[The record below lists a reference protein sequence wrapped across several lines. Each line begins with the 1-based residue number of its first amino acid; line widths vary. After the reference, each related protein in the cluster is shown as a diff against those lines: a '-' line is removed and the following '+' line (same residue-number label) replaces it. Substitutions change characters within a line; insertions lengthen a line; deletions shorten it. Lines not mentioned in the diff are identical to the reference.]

1 MDKIA
6 IVTGAS
12 RGIGI
17 ELVRALVGADHKVF
31 AVARD
36 GALLEQTYATEIAG
50 GSVVPIMLDVS
61 NAEAVASFFA
71 THFGSSDATI
81 DLLFNN
87 AGIGASIGP
96 VWESDPAVWWRDLE
110 INLLGVFL
118 MTRSALK
125 IMRHRDRGA
134 IVNMD
139 GGRPVGGTSYGASKA
154 AVLQFTKTL
163 DDELRLD
170 GSNIAVYA
178 AVPGLVETDMTRTQ
192 ATSPVALKWNPYVA
206 HAFAVGNVR
215 QPQEIAAKLI
225 KLLPLMNAT
234 TSGQYFHPG
243 TPDGKFEPM
252 PKG

>member
-12 RGIGI
+12 RGIGV
-17 ELVRALVGADHKVF
+17 ELCRALVRAEHKVF

-36 GALLEQTYATEIAG
+36 GGRLGQTYPAEITEG
-50 GSVVPIMLDVS
+50 KVVPITLDVS
-61 NAEAVASFFA
+61 DAAAVDAFFA
-71 THFGSSDATI
+71 SYFGTSDATI

-96 VWESDPAVWWRDLE
+96 VWESEPQLWWRDLE

-118 MTRSALK
+118 MSRAALK
-125 IMRHRDRGA
+125 VMRHRDSGA

-139 GGRPVGGTSYGASKA
+139 GGRPVGGSSYGASKA
-154 AVLQFTKTL
+154 AVVQFTKTL

-206 HAFAVGNVR
+206 NAFAAGHVR
-215 QPQEIAAKLI
+215 QPSEIADKLI
-225 KLLPLMNAT
+225 GLLPLMNAT

-243 TPDGKFEPM
+243 TPDGKFEPL
-252 PKG
+252 PIG